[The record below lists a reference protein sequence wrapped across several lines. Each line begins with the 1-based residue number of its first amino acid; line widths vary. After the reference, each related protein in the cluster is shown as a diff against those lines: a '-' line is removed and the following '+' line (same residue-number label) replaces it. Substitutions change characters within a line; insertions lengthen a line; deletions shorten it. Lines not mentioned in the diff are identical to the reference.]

1 MHELAVSVSCDPSMS
16 CKKLMGAGPSNSS
29 LLWLSVR
36 ASELVLSEWEV
47 MGLMTIIVEVRLLFK
62 IP

>member
-1 MHELAVSVSCDPSMS
+1 
-16 CKKLMGAGPSNSS
+16 MGAGPSNSS

-47 MGLMTIIVEVRLLFK
+47 MGLTTIIVEVRILFK